1 MGQAPDVL
9 ITSVR
14 NPQIKALRAL
24 RMRKHRERQGRYWI
38 EGIRIVEEALTRGAP
53 LDTLVYAPELLVS
66 ERGRALV
73 AASEG
78 VHKLPVSPEVFA
90 SLSER
95 DAPQGL
101 GAAVR
106 MQERTLDQIPA
117 EEGLFCLVAY
127 QLRTPGNLGAII
139 RTADA
144 AGASGVIVVEP
155 SVDLY
160 DPRTVRATM
169 GSLYALPVVRIG
181 DEASLPAWYASLRA
195 RGLALQV
202 VGTSAHGDRLLY
214 DVDCSGPLVLLIGSE
229 RDGLSPDT
237 RATAD
242 VVARLPM
249 AGSASSLNVSAATAA
264 AVYEVLRQRL
274 AAGRPAGR

>member
-1 MGQAPDVL
+1 MSESPAVL
-9 ITSVR
+9 ITSTR

-24 RMRKHRERQGRYWI
+24 RIRKHRERQGRYWI

-53 LDTLVYAPELLVS
+53 VDTLVYAPELLAS
-66 ERGRALV
+66 ERARALV
-73 AASEG
+73 AGSSG
-78 VHKLPVSPEVFA
+78 VRTLAVSPEVFG

-95 DAPQGL
+95 DAPRGL

-106 MQERTLDQIPA
+106 MQERTLDEIPA
-117 EEGLFCLVAY
+117 GEGLFCLVAY

-144 AGASGVIVVEP
+144 AGAGGVVVVEP

-169 GSLYALPVVRIG
+169 GSLYALPVVRVR
-181 DEASLPAWYASLRA
+181 DEAALPGWYARLRA
-195 RGLALQV
+195 QGLALQV

-214 DVDCSGPLVLLIGSE
+214 EVDCRGPLVLLIGSE
-229 RDGLSPDT
+229 RDGLSPEA

-264 AVYEVLRQRL
+264 VVYEVVRQRL
-274 AAGRPAGR
+274 AAGRPAR

>member
-1 MGQAPDVL
+1 ML
-9 ITSVR
+9 ITSTR

-53 LDTLVYAPELLVS
+53 VDMLIHAPELLVS
-66 ERGRALV
+66 ERARGLVAQSEGIASLAVSEEVFRAL
-73 AASEG
+73 SQ
-78 VHKLPVSPEVFA
+78 
-90 SLSER
+90 R
-95 DAPQGL
+95 DDPQGIA
-101 GAAVR
+101 AAVR
-106 MQERTLDQIPA
+106 IQDRSLAEIPA
-117 EEGLFCLVAY
+117 DDDLLVLIGY

-144 AGASGVIVVEP
+144 AGATAVVVVEP

-160 DPRTVRATM
+160 DPRTVQATM
-169 GSLYALPVVRIG
+169 GSLYALPVVRVRE
-181 DEASLPAWYASLRA
+181 EAALLAWYAGLRA
-195 RGLALQV
+195 RGLALRV

-214 DVDCSGPLVLLIGSE
+214 EVDCSGPLALLIGSE
-229 RDGLSPDT
+229 RDGLSPEV

-249 AGSASSLNVSAATAA
+249 AGGASSLNVSAATAA
-264 AVYEVLRQRL
+264 VVYEIVRQRW
-274 AAGRPAGR
+274 AAARGAPTP